1 MYNRK
6 DFLKLILSISFV
18 FGVLTFI
25 IPGKLVALNNEII
38 EQAPKISFFSTQNL
52 EKLFSPERSSIY
64 LLILAFII
72 GIFTSFTPCVYPMIP
87 ITMGILQSQASSSLY
102 RNFLLSV
109 SYVLGMST
117 IYAVFGYIAATSTVI
132 FGQWLSNPWIILFV
146 VAFFIYLAF
155 SMFGFYEIKM
165 PAFMLKRQSLS
176 VKGSYIYSFLFGAI
190 SGTVAS
196 PCLTPSLAILL
207 SFVAKS
213 GNPII
218 GFFTLFLFAFGMGIL
233 LILVGTFST
242 SLAVLPRAGMWMVE
256 VKKFFG
262 FVLLAMVI
270 YFAQPF
276 FGGLAVHK
284 FYAILSLVIGIYY
297 ILKADNSKM
306 KKFIGFL
313 FIIIFLGLIIW
324 IVREKRI
331 KNTRLLAT
339 NLKPDKLLVCLSTS
353 RYQRVY

>member
-6 DFLKLILSISFV
+6 DFLKLILSIAFI

-165 PAFMLKRQSLS
+165 LMKSVGYLFSVLSISNSGFTFLCCADRCRATRSISMSRPLRIRSHLTTPGSSSRFSPASRLRFP
-176 VKGSYIYSFLFGAI
+176 A
-190 SGTVAS
+190 
-196 PCLTPSLAILL
+196 
-207 SFVAKS
+207 
-213 GNPII
+213 
-218 GFFTLFLFAFGMGIL
+218 
-233 LILVGTFST
+233 T
-242 SLAVLPRAGMWMVE
+242 S
-256 VKKFFG
+256 
-262 FVLLAMVI
+262 
-270 YFAQPF
+270 
-276 FGGLAVHK
+276 
-284 FYAILSLVIGIYY
+284 
-297 ILKADNSKM
+297 
-306 KKFIGFL
+306 
-313 FIIIFLGLIIW
+313 
-324 IVREKRI
+324 
-331 KNTRLLAT
+331 
-339 NLKPDKLLVCLSTS
+339 
-353 RYQRVY
+353 